1 MKPKD
6 WLSSVVPAAALLW
19 LLFRFPREMTDGVRR
34 GLTLC
39 GTAVIPSLF
48 PFLVL
53 CTFFV
58 RSGLCALVGEKL
70 ARPTHTL
77 LRLPGAAAGAV
88 LLGLCG
94 GYPVGT
100 RMTAHLLK
108 AGLVTRS
115 QAQRMCLF
123 CVAAG
128 PAFVTGTVGAAM
140 LGSRAAGRLLFAALT
155 CANLTAGV
163 LLRFTD
169 EEPQTAAPPIRRQP
183 FARSFCEAVADAGGS
198 MLPLCAW
205 ILLFSGIC
213 AVLEKLPPSVSVP
226 LVCVLEVTNGC
237 RTGAAHGLSLP
248 VLAAILGFGG
258 LSVHCQILPDVTA
271 CGVKL
276 SRFWAFRVVC
286 GALAA
291 VYCAGLLRLFPQ
303 AYPVALLRTDV
314 PIAPV
319 SASVPTSVALLV
331 TAAVFI
337 LNTAKGPAERPRSR

>member
-1 MKPKD
+1 MKRKD
-6 WLSSVVPAAALLW
+6 RLTKLVPAAALG
-19 LLFRFPREMTDGVRR
+19 LLLCFPREMTDGVRQ

-53 CTFFV
+53 CTFLV
-58 RSGLCALVGEKL
+58 RSGLCAAVGEKL
-70 ARPTHTL
+70 ARPTQKL
-77 LRLPGAAAGAV
+77 LRLPPAAAGAV

-100 RMTAHLLK
+100 RMTAQLLEE
-108 AGLVTRS
+108 GSLTRS

-128 PAFVTGTVGAAM
+128 PAFVTGTVGASL
-140 LGSRAAGRLLFAALT
+140 LGSRAAGRLLFAAITL
-155 CANLTAGV
+155 ANLTVGV

-169 EEPQTAAPPIRRQP
+169 AEPPSTPTTVPRQP
-183 FARSFCEAVADAGGS
+183 FARSLCEAVADAGGS
-198 MLPLCAW
+198 ILSVCAW
-205 ILLFSGIC
+205 VLLFSGIC
-213 AVLEKLPPSVSVP
+213 AVLERLPPSVSTP

-237 RTGAAHGLSLP
+237 KTGAENGLSLP

-258 LSVHCQILPDVTA
+258 LAVHCQVLSDVTA
-271 CGVKL
+271 CGTKL

-291 VYCAGLLRLFPQ
+291 VYCTGLLRLFPQ
-303 AYPVALLRTDV
+303 AQTVALIRADV
-314 PIAPV
+314 PVQAV
-319 SASVPTSVALLV
+319 SASVPTSAALLA

-337 LNTAKGPAERPRSR
+337 LNTARDARDLRI